1 MKHLTYISIGV
12 FALLL
17 IYAAYGLPYR
27 GDPNALVNQEISLT
41 GTPVA
46 SSYYIENAMKDA
58 NTPNMV
64 TSVLGD
70 YRAFDTLGEEVV
82 IFAAGMICFLLLNR
96 ERKREARKQ

>member
-1 MKHLTYISIGV
+1 M
-12 FALLL
+12 
-17 IYAAYGLPYR
+17 YAAYGLPYR
-27 GDPNALVNQEISLT
+27 GDSAALVNQEISLT

-70 YRAFDTLGEEVV
+70 YRSFDTLGEEVV
-82 IFAAGMICFLLLNR
+82 IFAAGIICFLLLKR
-96 ERKREARKQ
+96 EKKREARK